1 MTRHAPNGLES
12 FAAEQ
17 AGVRKWAIAAL
28 LTSLAALTAAW
39 FFGAGWPVTAASN
52 ADRLAF
58 VFRSELATGFVL
70 WAMIARVGAIRYYSP
85 KDIGGAAGGPETREI
100 AVARAALQN
109 TVEQSILAIIA
120 HSALALALPADRM
133 AVIVALIGLFVIGRI
148 AYWFGYPKGAA
159 ARAFGFALTF
169 YPTIIALSAA
179 LVFTLI

>member
-1 MTRHAPNGLES
+1 MARHAPNELES

-17 AGVRKWAIAAL
+17 AGVRKHAIAAL
-28 LTSLAALTAAW
+28 LTSLVLLTVAW
-39 FFGAGWPVTAASN
+39 SLGAGWPVTPASN

-58 VFRSELATGFVL
+58 VFRCEMATGFVL
-70 WAMIARVGAIRYYSP
+70 WAMIACVGAIRYYSS
-85 KDIGGAAGGPETREI
+85 KDIGGATGGPETPEI
-100 AVARAALQN
+100 AIARAVLQN
-109 TVEQSILAIIA
+109 TIEQSILAIIA
-120 HSALALALPADRM
+120 HSALALALPADKM
-133 AVIVALIGLFVIGRI
+133 AVIVALVGLFVTGRI